1 MSIHELVAAVI
12 WNNEA
17 SLKIIAGMMDKPQW
31 ESGTTPRLR
40 FLGHHLLSNQGNV
53 FSCACPREVDMDG
66 CLLQCV

>member
-40 FLGHHLLSNQGNV
+40 FWVTTYSLIKEMSFHVLVLGK
-53 FSCACPREVDMDG
+53 
-66 CLLQCV
+66 